1 LMVIR
6 GFDESPI
13 VYSGEPENVAEW
25 LKAKQM
31 PSIFEMKEEN
41 IDMIFVKHTP
51 IVILFIQGE
60 ADPTFVQAAK
70 EMQGEILFAY

>member
-1 LMVIR
+1 MVIR

-13 VYSGEPENVAEW
+13 VYSGEPENVAGW

-51 IVILFIQGE
+51 IVILFI
-60 ADPTFVQAAK
+60 
-70 EMQGEILFAY
+70 